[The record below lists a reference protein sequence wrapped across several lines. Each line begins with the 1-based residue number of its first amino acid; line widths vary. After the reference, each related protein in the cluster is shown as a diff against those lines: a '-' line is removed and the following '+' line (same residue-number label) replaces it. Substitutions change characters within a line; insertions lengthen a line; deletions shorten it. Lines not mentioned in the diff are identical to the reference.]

1 MPAKLISA
9 EVTPLPNK
17 ATQAAQALQRLGF
30 RILHI
35 GPTISVQGSRS
46 LWKST
51 FHVSFKSHK
60 KTTLA
65 EAEVKTTYPKAQ
77 FEVTQI
83 PSELKTLIS
92 DIAFVE
98 PPEFLGKS

>member
-1 MPAKLISA
+1 MPTKMISA
-9 EVTPLPNK
+9 EVTPMPDK

-30 RILHI
+30 RIMHI

-51 FHVSFKSHK
+51 FQISFESRK
-60 KTTLA
+60 KTISA
-65 EAEVKTTYPKAQ
+65 EAEVEATYPEARV
-77 FEVTQI
+77 EEAQI
-83 PSELKTLIS
+83 PPELKALIS

-98 PPEFLGKS
+98 PPEFLGKP